1 MSPFCNDIL
10 EYLQN
15 YKCCM
20 NGILEVLTEKDMV
33 EALRIRPQAP
43 QALRESRHNS
53 AYSFVCDVPRI
64 ALVTARAAF
73 Y

>member
-33 EALRIRPQAP
+33 EALRIRP
-43 QALRESRHNS
+43 
-53 AYSFVCDVPRI
+53 
-64 ALVTARAAF
+64 
-73 Y
+73 